1 MTSTYYK
8 LPAEDIV
15 DDVESSYSEEKF
27 EVCGIQFSVLPHVYP
42 SQKFRT
48 TGFVLSH
55 IKPLLVGKNVCDMGC
70 GPGVVGLLALH
81 SGANS
86 VVQADINPHAVENA
100 KMNNDEQGFGADRVS
115 VYLSN
120 CFDSVPENIFDVI
133 VFNMPFH
140 NDDIEIS
147 NPLEH
152 AFYDPLFKSL
162 DKFLKQAKSYTHQE
176 TMLFIAFSNKG
187 DVAALERIFSA
198 NDYTW
203 ELWKVANQEEQYD
216 SRIYKLT
223 L

>member
-1 MTSTYYK
+1 
-8 LPAEDIV
+8 
-15 DDVESSYSEEKF
+15 
-27 EVCGIQFSVLPHVYP
+27 
-42 SQKFRT
+42 
-48 TGFVLSH
+48 
-55 IKPLLVGKNVCDMGC
+55 
-70 GPGVVGLLALH
+70 
-81 SGANS
+81 
-86 VVQADINPHAVENA
+86 
-100 KMNNDEQGFGADRVS
+100 
-115 VYLSN
+115 
-120 CFDSVPENIFDVI
+120 
-133 VFNMPFH
+133 MPFH

-216 SRIYKLT
+216 NRIYKLT